1 MKRFS
6 FSQRVPPFS
15 PCGRRCLSAAKADE
29 GCSSLAELRSGQHLS
44 SGLAYALLRL
54 GHLLPHGKKGTR
66 AFPRSQISDGDPKA
80 GHNGRLFVSFN
91 VSSTIAVFTCCTD
104 SCGSSTP
111 LTNSASD
118 FRSGVTTFRM

>member
-1 MKRFS
+1 MRG
-6 FSQRVPPFS
+6 VPAWLSCAPASTLHPAS
-15 PCGRRCLSAAKADE
+15 PT
-29 GCSSLAELRSGQHLS
+29 LRSGSATFSHK
-44 SGLAYALLRL
+44 GE
-54 GHLLPHGKKGTR
+54 KGTR

-91 VSSTIAVFTCCTD
+91 VSSTMAVFTCCTD

-118 FRSGVTTFRM
+118 FRSGVTTFRI